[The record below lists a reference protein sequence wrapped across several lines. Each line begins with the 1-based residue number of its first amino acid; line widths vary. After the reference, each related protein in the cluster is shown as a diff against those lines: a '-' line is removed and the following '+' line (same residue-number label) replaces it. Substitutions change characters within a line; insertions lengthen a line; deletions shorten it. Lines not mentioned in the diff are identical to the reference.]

1 MRILII
7 DRKITM
13 SNSPQAQKDAVINLY
28 QSFQPDGQAHKF
40 RLLMQVIDN
49 KHDSASG
56 TFPLGEITMN
66 ADGNFSETENL
77 LFDSPVLASY
87 TSEVIKNLN
96 GAITHKFLEI
106 AKSDKS
112 AKRAQ
117 LELQKAAIEAQ
128 LKDL

>member
-13 SNSPQAQKDAVINLY
+13 SNLPQNQKDAVINLY
-28 QSFQPDGQAHKF
+28 QSFQPDGQTHKF

-56 TFPLGEITMN
+56 TFSLGEITMN

-77 LFDSPVLASY
+77 LFNSTVLASY

-96 GAITHKFLEI
+96 GTITHEFNKI

-128 LKDL
+128 LKEL